1 MMNENLRRGL
11 RAGIIT
17 LCIAAMGSSS
27 FHVHAEPSSAEL
39 EQKTAG
45 LQGELNNLN
54 NELNTLSSEL
64 DALSQKIEE
73 TQAVMDE
80 TQSQMDEA
88 QKRGEEQYEA
98 MKLRIK
104 YMYEAGDTSFLELI
118 CSAESMSDF
127 LNKTDF
133 VKNVSEYDRKMLQE
147 LVDTQNEI
155 RREGEALQDQQEEL
169 EQLKEQLNSK
179 CTELENKIA
188 STSGEL
194 NQYTDLLEKAKA
206 AEQLAAKKAAE
217 QLAAQKAAEQAANNN
232 QGGNNN
238 STPAPVTPPTSST
251 EGKTSLGS
259 FRITHYC
266 PCYYCCGAWG
276 GNTASGTVPTPG
288 RTIAVDPS
296 VIPLGS
302 RVIINGNVY
311 IAEDTGSAIKGK
323 KIDIFV
329 PDHSTA
335 LSYGVYYA
343 EVYLAD

>member
-1 MMNENLRRGL
+1 MMSENLRRSL
-11 RAGIIT
+11 RAGIVII
-17 LCIAAMGSSS
+17 CIAAMGSTS

-73 TQAVMDE
+73 TQAVMAD

-88 QKRGEEQYEA
+88 QKKGEEQYEA

-104 YMYEAGDTSFLELI
+104 YMYEAGDTTFLELI

-155 RREGEALQDQQEEL
+155 RREGEELQNQQKEL
-169 EQLKEQLNSK
+169 EKLKEQLNSK
-179 CTELENKIA
+179 CTELENKIS

-206 AEQLAAKKAAE
+206 AEQLAA
-217 QLAAQKAAEQAANNN
+217 QKAAEQAANNN
-232 QGGNNN
+232 QGGTNN
-238 STPAPVTPPTSST
+238 SAPALVTPPTAPT

-266 PCYYCCGAWG
+266 PCYYCSGGWG
-276 GNTASGTVPTPG
+276 NGTASGTVATPG

-311 IAEDTGSAIKGK
+311 VAEDTGGAIKGK
-323 KIDIFV
+323 KIDIYV
-329 PDHSTA
+329 PDHATA